1 MKTIAIHSYKGG
13 TGKTSIAVNLA
24 VIAAIKGK
32 NVCILDY
39 DFRAPSLQ
47 VVFRENPKLWLN
59 DFLEGNI
66 NLQDALIEL
75 TNKYNFKGK
84 LLAGFANPSP
94 QALRSMMTKD
104 RVWEMRAL
112 HKTLSAKRSLHQ
124 EMGIDILIF
133 DTSPGMIYSSIN
145 ALASSDLIFIVMKGD
160 EYDLEGTKELINGLY
175 DVLGKKT
182 QIILNKI
189 PLNYFSNEASEKLK
203 ASIQEKLGLP
213 VIGLIPC
220 DCNLLATGG
229 KSIMAINQPHH
240 PFVKALSNITDKI
253 QLF

>member
-24 VIAAIKGK
+24 AISAIKGR

-47 VVFRENPKLWLN
+47 VAFKENPKFWLN

-66 NLQDALIEL
+66 NFQDALIEL
-75 TNKYNFKGK
+75 THKYNFKGK
-84 LLAGFANPSP
+84 LLAGFANPNS

-104 RVWEMRAL
+104 RAWEMKAL
-112 HKTLSAKRSLHQ
+112 HKTLSAKRSLNQ
-124 EMGIDILIF
+124 KMNFDLLIF

-145 ALASSDLIFIVMKGD
+145 ALTSSDLIFIVMKGD
-160 EYDLEGTKELINGLY
+160 EYDLEGTKELINGIY
-175 DVLGKKT
+175 EVLGKKT
-182 QIILNKI
+182 QVILNKI
-189 PLNYFSNEASEKLK
+189 PLNYFSKEASEELK
-203 ASIQEKLGLP
+203 SLIQEKLGLP
-213 VIGLIPC
+213 VAGLIPC

-229 KSIMAINQPHH
+229 KSIIAINQPNH
-240 PFVKALSNITDKI
+240 PFIKALSSILDKI
-253 QLF
+253 QL

>member
-24 VIAAIKGK
+24 TIAAAKGK

-47 VVFRENPKLWLN
+47 VAFGENPKFWLN

-66 NLQDALIEL
+66 SLQDALIEL
-75 TNKYNFKGK
+75 TDKYNFKGK
-84 LLAGFANPSP
+84 LLAGFANPNS
-94 QALRSMMTKD
+94 QALRSMMIKD
-104 RVWEMRAL
+104 RIWEMRAL
-112 HKTLSAKRSLHQ
+112 HKTLSAKRSLNQ

-175 DVLGKKT
+175 EVLGKKT

-189 PLNYFSNEASEKLK
+189 PLNYFTSETSEKLRI
-203 ASIQEKLGLP
+203 SIQEKLGLP
-213 VIGLIPC
+213 VISLIPC

-229 KSIMAINQPHH
+229 RAIIAINQPNH
-240 PFVKALSNITDKI
+240 PFVKAISNITDKI
-253 QLF
+253 QL

>member
-24 VIAAIKGK
+24 VIYAIKGK

-47 VVFRENPKLWLN
+47 IAFKEKPRFWLN

-66 NLQDALIEL
+66 SLQDALIEL
-75 TNKYNFKGK
+75 SNKYNFKGK
-84 LLAGFANPSP
+84 LLAGFANPNV

-112 HKTLSAKRSLHQ
+112 HKTLSAKRSLNQ

-160 EYDLEGTKELINGLY
+160 EFDLEGTKELINGLY
-175 DVLGKKT
+175 EVLGKKA

-203 ASIQEKLGLP
+203 SLIQEKLGLP
-213 VIGLIPC
+213 IAGLIPC

-229 KSIMAINQPHH
+229 KSIVAINQPNH
-240 PFVKALSNITDKI
+240 PFVKAILNIAEKI
-253 QLF
+253 

>member
-24 VIAAIKGK
+24 VLSAIKGR

-47 VVFRENPKLWLN
+47 VAFKENPRFWLN

-66 NLQDALIEL
+66 NFQDALIEL
-75 TNKYNFKGK
+75 TRKYDFKGRF
-84 LLAGFANPSP
+84 LAGFANPNS

-104 RVWEMRAL
+104 RIWEMRAL
-112 HKTLSAKRSLHQ
+112 HKTLSAKRSLNQ
-124 EMGIDILIF
+124 EMGIDFLIF

-160 EYDLEGTKELINGLY
+160 EYDLEGTKELINGIY
-175 DVLGKKT
+175 EVLGKKT
-182 QIILNKI
+182 QVILNKI
-189 PLNYFSNEASEKLK
+189 PLNYFNKEASESLK

-229 KSIMAINQPHH
+229 KSIIAINQPNH
-240 PFVKALSNITDKI
+240 PFVKALSNILDKI
-253 QLF
+253 QL

>member
-24 VIAAIKGK
+24 VIYAIKGK

-47 VVFRENPKLWLN
+47 IIFKENPRFWLN

-66 NLQDALIEL
+66 SLQDALIEL
-75 TNKYNFKGK
+75 SNKYNFKGK
-84 LLAGFANPSP
+84 LLAGFANPNV

-112 HKTLSAKRSLHQ
+112 HKTLSAKRSLNQ
-124 EMGIDILIF
+124 KMGIDILIF

-160 EYDLEGTKELINGLY
+160 EFDLEGTKELINGLY
-175 DVLGKKT
+175 EVLGKKA

-203 ASIQEKLGLP
+203 SLIQEKLGLP
-213 VIGLIPC
+213 IAGLIPC

-229 KSIMAINQPHH
+229 KSIVAINQPNH
-240 PFVKALSNITDKI
+240 PFVKAILNIAEKI
-253 QLF
+253 

>member
-24 VIAAIKGK
+24 TIAAAKGK

-47 VVFRENPKLWLN
+47 VAFGENPKFWLN

-66 NLQDALIEL
+66 SLQDALIEL
-75 TNKYNFKGK
+75 TDKYNFKGK
-84 LLAGFANPSP
+84 LLAGFANPNS
-94 QALRSMMTKD
+94 QALRSMMIKD
-104 RVWEMRAL
+104 RIWEMRAL
-112 HKTLSAKRSLHQ
+112 HKTLSAKRSLNQ

-175 DVLGKKT
+175 EVLGKKT

-189 PLNYFSNEASEKLK
+189 PLNYFTSETSEKLK
-203 ASIQEKLGLP
+203 ISIQEKLGLP
-213 VIGLIPC
+213 VISLIPC

-229 KSIMAINQPHH
+229 RAIIAINQPNH
-240 PFVKALSNITDKI
+240 PFVKAIS
-253 QLF
+253 